1 MTRREKIS
9 RFEDL
14 IAWQKAMDLSLL
26 IYRNSSPRNFSNDH
40 ALINQIRRASVSIMS
55 NIAEGFGRYGPREFA
70 NYLSIACGSAF
81 EVRSQIR
88 LAKELDYISREST
101 DELVHLCDEV
111 IRLIIGLRRSLK
123 TDGPKL

>member
-14 IAWQKAMDLSLL
+14 ITWQKAKDLSLQ
-26 IYRNSSPRNFSNDH
+26 IYRTSSPRKSFDDN
-40 ALINQIRRASVSIMS
+40 ALRNQIRRASVSIMS
-55 NIAEGFGRYGPREFA
+55 NIAEGFGRYSPKEFA
-70 NYLSIACGSAF
+70 NFLSIACGSAF

-88 LAKELDYISREST
+88 LARELDYISKESAA
-101 DELVHLCDEV
+101 ELVHLCDEV

-123 TDGPKL
+123 TDRPKL